1 MVKRVMKLYSKKRI
15 WSRFS
20 RCLTVPFLIVGTLVA
35 TASQASADLNVGR
48 FVYLSGAP
56 VDASGIPVTHSFP
69 DWYSIP
75 NPHAGA
81 PDAPQYLTIWTQMI
95 TAVGPA
101 AYTVDGW
108 VFGVCDGYPE
118 FPNGNYVIDFNVGG
132 QVSGFDGCRLG
143 DSVNPQVPSEFTIQ
157 SGLST
162 IDLVWNFQDQNTFPI
177 LADPINFSIRALYP
191 NGSKLVNQRIPI
203 VMDMSVPESWSG
215 LPLTKFETVCLTDS
229 DGICS
234 FDVPPGITLGIGD
247 ATFSNIGLS
256 GGASATGNQVI
267 LPETSPDAPTVS
279 APTRSASGQLTWN
292 WSPNNTGGSPIT
304 SYAWSG
310 ACSGSGNVTTITCSN
325 LTGGSTYT
333 LTVSATNA
341 VGTSDT
347 SSSSLVATSVPD
359 APTVSAPTRSASG
372 QLTWNWSPNNTGG
385 SPITSYAWSGAC
397 SGSGNVTTI
406 TCSNLT
412 GGSTYTLTVS
422 ATNAV
427 GTSDTSSSSLVAY
440 TVPSAPTGLASQS
453 GTGRSVTL
461 SWTAP
466 SQTGGAPIL
475 RYTVTAS
482 PSGRSCTSTGTSCSV
497 TGLTNGQSY
506 TFTVVAT
513 NAIGDSAA
521 SQPSASATPWSAPA
535 NFGQPSVV
543 PGSGQLT
550 VTWTSPRDTGGFPIT
565 GYTATASPG
574 GKICST
580 SGLTC
585 TITGLD
591 QSTPYSVQVVATN
604 SKGLSSQSAPS
615 IQAYAVS
622 ATSLKVKTIPF
633 VVQVK
638 SPFSVLAYGA
648 PTGNLVIIGIPGSQG
663 SCTTNAVGQCTATL
677 SVKNPGSYTA
687 LAVLGKQNASSSF
700 YAPSVTIPLEA
711 KHGKSFSIAI
721 SNAPAKSQILITL
734 SDGRTKVATTSGAG
748 AASISIP
755 VTKVGFLVVTPSVA
769 GVNLKSSTV
778 LVS

>member
-267 LPETSPDAPTVS
+267 LPETS
-279 APTRSASGQLTWN
+279 
-292 WSPNNTGGSPIT
+292 
-304 SYAWSG
+304 
-310 ACSGSGNVTTITCSN
+310 
-325 LTGGSTYT
+325 
-333 LTVSATNA
+333 
-341 VGTSDT
+341 
-347 SSSSLVATSVPD
+347 PD

>member
-1 MVKRVMKLYSKKRI
+1 M
-15 WSRFS
+15 
-20 RCLTVPFLIVGTLVA
+20 PFLIVGTLVA

-267 LPETSPDAPTVS
+267 LPETS
-279 APTRSASGQLTWN
+279 
-292 WSPNNTGGSPIT
+292 
-304 SYAWSG
+304 
-310 ACSGSGNVTTITCSN
+310 
-325 LTGGSTYT
+325 
-333 LTVSATNA
+333 
-341 VGTSDT
+341 
-347 SSSSLVATSVPD
+347 PD